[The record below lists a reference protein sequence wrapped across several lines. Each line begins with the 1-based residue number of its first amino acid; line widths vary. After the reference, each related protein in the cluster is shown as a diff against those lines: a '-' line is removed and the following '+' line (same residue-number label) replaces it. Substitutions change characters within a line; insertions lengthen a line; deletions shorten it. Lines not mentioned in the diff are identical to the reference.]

1 MGAIVSLLY
10 LVMIVAAIAGMWK
23 VFEKAGQPGWAAI
36 VPIYNMFVLLQIV
49 NKPIWWIVLLLIP
62 LVNIAILIMVSIALA
77 EKFGKGGGFAIGMV
91 FLPFVFYPM
100 LGFGDERFQA

>member
-1 MGAIVSLLY
+1 MDAIVSLVY
-10 LVMIVAAIAGMWK
+10 LVMVVAAIAGMWK
-23 VFEKAGQPGWAAI
+23 VFEKAGKPGWAAI
-36 VPIYNMFVLLQIV
+36 VPIYNLFVLLQIV

-62 LVNIAILIMVSIALA
+62 LINLVILIIVTIALA
-77 EKFGKGGGFAIGMV
+77 EKFGKGGGFAVGMV

>member
-1 MGAIVSLLY
+1 MGAIVSLVY

-36 VPIYNMFVLLQIV
+36 VPIYNLFVLLQIV
-49 NKPIWWIVLLLIP
+49 NKPIWWIVLLLLP
-62 LVNIAILIMVSIALA
+62 LINIVILIIVTIALA
-77 EKFGKGGGFAIGMV
+77 EKFGKGGGYAVGMV

-100 LGFGDERFQA
+100 LGFGDERFQS